1 MSYYTESLNPRS
13 EKITLVTAEAV
24 ERLKLFTSSGSD
36 WTRSVDHFVVGVK
49 EDGIVSNDW
58 SFDPLTKTLTIIGG
72 ANPKTRNLSVIYR
85 FFFSNSPF
93 NLPYDLNTGTV
104 VEWEPYIVSIGSIGQ
119 QLDEQ
124 NTGIVLESSSNVDFI
139 NNDGRFDEIFDTLI
153 WENQAIKFYSWIPT
167 IHISECI
174 QLFDG
179 VIESKDFSDTKVS
192 FKVKDFVFKLK
203 NKVNLGTFT
212 SADGEILPSILDTP
226 KRRIYGQVDNCK
238 MVSLDATLDGYPVT
252 GTLTTSIGSITLTGS
267 GTSFLSELSPG
278 DEIVTTF
285 NNEEVKLGIQSIES
299 NTSLTLGKESEFNL
313 VGYTFVCRPRIP
325 YRGRNRSWHI
335 AGHKLRSPSVQITSV
350 GGSNVFYVDSVEDFF
365 AGDEITVNGIQARI
379 RRISGLIIITESSIL
394 PIPLAGDLIQKR
406 PVQSVYFGKRL
417 LTFNR
422 DYQISNVTEAIITL
436 EDDAEFNIFEQRE
449 LGFHLHYINGSRTI
463 DTSTTVDLRT
473 ILKPRDWIRS
483 KELSEPDW
491 YEILDVQ
498 AQVITIRTPF
508 LGATS
513 GGKHSYIK
521 NVEYIDENSL
531 MTVDCLGMEVSDV
544 WIKTPSDAVRHL
556 VINDAGFGAV
566 NETKFAKAKADCDYI
581 LSMVIPET
589 LGSESP
595 LIRDVISKINESVF
609 GSLYGDSS
617 QNISYSILN
626 ATKPELTDII
636 RDDDILSFS
645 IQASQKIANKV
656 IVSYRPY
663 IDINSEQD
671 TFLVEEFES
680 DFVDQLIGI
689 RNTIEKTLYIY
700 ETDKAKIIAQRLALF
715 NSLSSASVKL
725 KSKLNLAQIVV
736 NDKIFL
742 SLDRLY
748 KRYGGRDRRKL
759 GTVTGVKRDGYG
771 CEITISD
778 LSNVYNRIMSIAPNT
793 TLDYSSSSDDDRIRW
808 CYIVDNETE
817 TANTSSEVGLGAN
830 IIG

>member
-1 MSYYTESLNPRS
+1 MSYYTESLKPRS

-24 ERLKLFTSSGSD
+24 ERLKLFTPSGSD
-36 WTRSVDHFVVGVK
+36 WVRTVNHFVVGVK
-49 EDGIVSNDW
+49 DSGTTITSW
-58 SFDPLTKTLTIIGG
+58 SFGPTTKTLTIIGG
-72 ANPKTRNLSVIYR
+72 ADPKTRNLSITYR
-85 FFFSNSPF
+85 FFFSNAPF
-93 NLPYDLNTGTV
+93 NLPYDLNTGAA
-104 VEWEPYIVSIGSIGQ
+104 VEWEPYITSIGSIGQ

-153 WENQAIKFYSWIPT
+153 WENQSIKFYSWIPT
-167 IHISECI
+167 IHISEKI

-179 VIESKDFSDTKVS
+179 VIESKDFSESKVT
-192 FKVKDFVFKLK
+192 FRVKDFVFKLK
-203 NKVNLGTFT
+203 NQVNLGTFT
-212 SADGEILPSILDTP
+212 ASDGEILPSLLDTP
-226 KRRIYGQVDNCK
+226 KRRIYGQVNNCR
-238 MVSLDATLDGYPVT
+238 MVSLDATLEGYALT
-252 GTLTTSIGSITLTGS
+252 GTLTTTVASATVTGS

-285 NNEEVKLGIQSIES
+285 NNEEVKIGIQSIES
-299 NTSLTLGKESEFNL
+299 NTSLTLGDEAELNL
-313 VGYTFVCRPRIP
+313 VGYTFTNRPKIP

-335 AGHKLRSPSVQITSV
+335 AGHKLRSPSVEITSV
-350 GGSNVFYVDSVEDFF
+350 DGANVFYVDSVDDFYP
-365 AGDEITVNGIQARI
+365 GDEITVNGIQARI
-379 RRISGLIIITESSIL
+379 RRISGLIIVTESSIL
-394 PIPLAGDLIQKR
+394 PRPVSGDLIQKR
-406 PVQSVYFGKRL
+406 PIQNLYFGKRSL
-417 LTFNR
+417 VFNR
-422 DYQISNVTEAIITL
+422 DYQISNVTKAIITL
-436 EDDAEFNIFEQRE
+436 EDNAEFNLFEQRS
-449 LGFHLHYINGSRTI
+449 LGVNLTFTNGSRSI
-463 DTSTTVDLRT
+463 TTASVADFRS
-473 ILKPRDWIRS
+473 ILNPRDWIRS
-483 KELSEPDW
+483 ANVSKPDW
-491 YEILDVQ
+491 YEILEVKEQ
-498 AQVITIRTPF
+498 EILIRTAF
-508 LGATS
+508 GGATATEAA
-513 GGKHSYIK
+513 IVK

-531 MTVDCLGMEVSDV
+531 MTVNCLGMEVSDL

-556 VINDAGFGAV
+556 VLNDAGFSSV

-581 LSMVIPET
+581 LSIVIPET

-663 IDINSEQD
+663 VDVNSEED
-671 TFLVEEFES
+671 TFLVETFDS
-680 DFVDQLIGI
+680 DFVDNLIGI
-689 RNTIEKTLYIY
+689 KNTIEKTLYIY

-725 KSKLNLAQIVV
+725 KSKLNLAQVVV
-736 NDKIFL
+736 NDKVFL

-778 LSNVYNRIMSIAPNT
+778 LSNVYNRIPSIAPNT
-793 TLDYSSSSDDDRIRW
+793 ILDYSSSSDDNKLLYG
-808 CYIVDNETE
+808 YILNNDTE
-817 TANTSSEVGLGAN
+817 TPDVSSEVGLGAN